1 MTATPGPGPA
11 ADVDDGA
18 ARKLNLLGRIAFWA
32 FLLIVILALLPFGAN
47 RPWSWSL
54 LSLLLGA
61 VTLLWVASKVLDRGR
76 IAVPLRRCWPFLAL
90 FGLIVLWP
98 LLQSSG
104 FPPASWHH
112 PLWSQAAE
120 ALGEP
125 LNGAVSVNPGA
136 TREAVMR
143 LLGYGAVFWLALQFG
158 RNTYRARQLLWAL
171 ACSAAPYALYGLI
184 VKATGND
191 TILWFDKWAYPN
203 SITSTFVNRNS
214 YATFAGMGF
223 LCTLG
228 VIVVYSRGNL
238 ANPFTHGG
246 MSRMMDSFGAGGW
259 IFALMVLTV
268 LTALLLTH
276 SRGGFLSTLIGT
288 LVLILSLANAHRL
301 RLRTAMIYCGLFI
314 AGTVLMI
321 VISGT
326 VTLQRIDQAEALSNE
341 RFRVFRL
348 AGEAIG
354 DAPLTG
360 SGLGSFQW
368 IFMLY
373 REEALVRFYDKAHN
387 SYLEFILGAG
397 LPAFVVMISWFAMVA
412 CYCLRGTIV
421 RQHDAIFPCLALAVL
436 ALAGTHALVDFS
448 LQIPAVAV
456 TFCLLLGLGVAQSWR
471 VNVNQSRA

>member
-223 LCTLG
+223 LCTDLTPKTW
-228 VIVVYSRGNL
+228 SRPN
-238 ANPFTHGG
+238 
-246 MSRMMDSFGAGGW
+246 
-259 IFALMVLTV
+259 V
-268 LTALLLTH
+268 
-276 SRGGFLSTLIGT
+276 
-288 LVLILSLANAHRL
+288 RL
-301 RLRTAMIYCGLFI
+301 GLFERRSGCHVNDI
-314 AGTVLMI
+314 PRNRLSASYGRRRLACRAAKRCPRFAGPW
-321 VISGT
+321 
-326 VTLQRIDQAEALSNE
+326 
-341 RFRVFRL
+341 VFRNRR
-348 AGEAIG
+348 I
-354 DAPLTG
+354 T
-360 SGLGSFQW
+360 
-368 IFMLY
+368 
-373 REEALVRFYDKAHN
+373 V
-387 SYLEFILGAG
+387 GARST
-397 LPAFVVMISWFAMVA
+397 AA
-412 CYCLRGTIV
+412 
-421 RQHDAIFPCLALAVL
+421 
-436 ALAGTHALVDFS
+436 
-448 LQIPAVAV
+448 
-456 TFCLLLGLGVAQSWR
+456 
-471 VNVNQSRA
+471 

>member
-1 MTATPGPGPA
+1 MTAAPGAGA
-11 ADVDDGA
+11 GADTDDGA
-18 ARKLNLLGRIAFWA
+18 TRRLNPLGRVAFWA
-32 FLLIVILALLPFGAN
+32 FLVIVIVAPLPFGAN

-61 VTLLWVASKVLDRGR
+61 VTLLWVASTVLDRGR
-76 IAVPLRRCWPFLAL
+76 IAVPIKRCWPFLAL
-90 FGLIVLWP
+90 FGLVVLWS

-104 FPPASWHH
+104 LAPSGWHH
-112 PLWSQAAE
+112 PLWTQAAE

-125 LNGAVSVNPGA
+125 LNSSISVNPGA

-158 RNTYRARQLLWAL
+158 RNIYRARQLLWAV
-171 ACSAAPYALYGLI
+171 AGSAVLYALYGLI

-191 TILWFDKWAYPN
+191 TILWFDKWAYES

-223 LCTLG
+223 LSTLG
-228 VIVVYSRGNL
+228 VIVVYSRDNL
-238 ANPFTHGG
+238 VNPFSRSG

-259 IFALMVLTV
+259 VFALMVLTV

-288 LVLILSLANAHRL
+288 LVLILALANAHRV
-301 RLRTAMIYCGLFI
+301 RLRTAVAYAGLFI
-314 AGTVLMI
+314 AGTILMI
-321 VISGT
+321 IISGT
-326 VTLQRIDQAEALSNE
+326 VTLQRIDESATLSNE
-341 RFRVFRL
+341 RFRIYRL
-348 AGEAIG
+348 AGEAIV

-360 SGLGSFQW
+360 SGLGNFQW
-368 IFMLY
+368 IFTLN
-373 REEALVRFYDKAHN
+373 RDATLGRLYDKAHN
-387 SYLEFILGAG
+387 SYLELAVGAG
-397 LPAFVVMISWFAMVA
+397 LPAFVAMMTLFAVIA
-412 CYCLRGTIV
+412 LYCLRGTFM
-421 RQHDAIFPCLALAVL
+421 RQHDVIFPSLALAVL

-471 VNVNQSRA
+471 VRTA